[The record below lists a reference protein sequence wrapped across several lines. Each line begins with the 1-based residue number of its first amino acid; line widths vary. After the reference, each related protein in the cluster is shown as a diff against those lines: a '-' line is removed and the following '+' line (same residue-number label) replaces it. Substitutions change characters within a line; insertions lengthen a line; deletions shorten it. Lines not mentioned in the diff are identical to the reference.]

1 MIRRRPA
8 VLVLAAGRGQRFLGQ
23 GHKLAQKFGDQEEL
37 AFDTEPGVSDTV
49 LTATVAHAIETGLRV
64 VVVTSAAL
72 APLVLGQVAARDVVV
87 LPELD
92 RSGRPASFGMGHS
105 IAAGVGASGDAE
117 GWLIVPGDMPLLQS
131 FSMLAVAAALDQFP
145 VAFAQHHGRRG
156 HPVGFSAE
164 LFSELLELQGDEG
177 ARRLVARYPS
187 QAVELD
193 DPGVLLDVDTV
204 EDLARVQR
212 MKLSLLKT

>member
-23 GHKLAQKFGDQEEL
+23 GHKLAQKLGDQGEL
-37 AFDTEPGVSDTV
+37 AFDAEPGLSDTV
-49 LTATVAHAIETGLRV
+49 LSATVAHAIETRLRV
-64 VVVTSAAL
+64 VVVTTAAL
-72 APLVLGQVAARDVVV
+72 APLVLGLVAARDVVV
-87 LPELD
+87 LPEFD
-92 RSGRPASFGMGHS
+92 SSGRPASVGMGHS

-117 GWLIVPGDMPLLQS
+117 GWLIVPGDMPLLQPS
-131 FSMLAVAAALDQFP
+131 SILAVAAALEQYA

-156 HPVGFSAE
+156 HPVGFNAE
-164 LFSELLELQGDEG
+164 LFAELLDLQGDEG
-177 ARRLVARYPS
+177 ARRLVARYPA

-204 EDLARVQR
+204 EDLAHLKR
-212 MKLSLLKT
+212 MKQSLQKT